1 MKEITL
7 LSLKKKILRKLA
19 HPFWRV
25 GPQRPPSCCSLNHY
39 LSLPSVPMPL
49 SFAHLSFLVISLLF
63 AFFFILHTSSN
74 DPLLFLTA
82 IFLPMFPTSSPP
94 HYHFLCPS
102 MKSQRPALSL
112 VTLGCGTWVCH
123 GYTEPLAQLLW
134 QSCHNYPPMSKSG
147 TDGWVG
153 GGRKRRESLGE
164 DGRGDKSQRQR
175 QSWTKTVSK
184 SRSIVK
190 LMYCGV
196 CVCVY
201 VWK

>member
-112 VTLGCGTWVCH
+112 VTLGCGAWVCH

-134 QSCHNYPPMSKSG
+134 QSCHNYPSPWASLAQMG
-147 TDGWVG
+147 GWGVEEKGGKAWVKMEEETSHKGNVRVG
-153 GGRKRRESLGE
+153 
-164 DGRGDKSQRQR
+164 QRQ
-175 QSWTKTVSK
+175 W
-184 SRSIVK
+184 VK
-190 LMYCGV
+190 VGA
-196 CVCVY
+196 
-201 VWK
+201 